1 MLDDILNSFQN
12 WDIDL
17 LEQSTTLIVSAMKK
31 IVMFLMGLFFIG
43 SSVVSA
49 DNDKAVRVEDMP
61 QKAQVFISRYFGNLK
76 VAYAKSEYDLFEKSY
91 AVVFTTGQKLEFNGR
106 GEWTDVDCRYDAV
119 PVELVPQPIIDKINS
134 LYSGAYIISIGRD
147 RKRYDVKLSNRVELK
162 FDRNGNLVVIDM
174 D

>member
-1 MLDDILNSFQN
+1 
-12 WDIDL
+12 
-17 LEQSTTLIVSAMKK
+17 
-31 IVMFLMGLFFIG
+31 
-43 SSVVSA
+43 
-49 DNDKAVRVEDMP
+49 MP

-91 AVVFTTGQKLEFNGR
+91 AVVFTTGQKLEFNGK

-162 FDRNGNLVVIDM
+162 FDRNGNLVDIDM

>member
-17 LEQSTTLIVSAMKK
+17 LKQSTTLIVSAMKK

-134 LYSGAYIISIGRD
+134 LYSGVYVISIDRD
-147 RKRYDVKLSNRVELK
+147 RKRYEVKLSNRAELK
-162 FDRNGNLVVIDM
+162 FDRNLNLVDIDM